1 MNNNETQLLN
11 SVLAIAALSAN
22 ISPEELKEY
31 VNALSVDSSKVRSDD
46 RFNDA
51 DILRSAVGL
60 LRVYRDETIAKMVPA
75 ERHPFLRKITPAI
88 GMLEECMKRYYK
100 RIVAVDR
107 ALKCLI
113 AKYPAAVFY
122 AFVCPTGSLQHFDA
136 LTRHDSA

>member
-1 MNNNETQLLN
+1 MFSLQEFGELRYLWLKY
-11 SVLAIAALSAN
+11 SI
-22 ISPEELKEY
+22 ELKNCYIY
-31 VNALSVDSSKVRSDD
+31 VEKDGKRVPI
-46 RFNDA
+46 
-51 DILRSAVGL
+51 DIDLKR
-60 LRVYRDETIAKMVPA
+60 
-75 ERHPFLRKITPAI
+75 
-88 GMLEECMKRYYK
+88 MKRYYK

>member
-1 MNNNETQLLN
+1 MNTNETQLLN
-11 SVLAIAALSAN
+11 SMLALAALSAN

-31 VNALSVDSSKVRSDD
+31 VNVLSSDSSKVRSDD

-60 LRVYRDETIAKMVPA
+60 LRVYRDETIAK
-75 ERHPFLRKITPAI
+75 
-88 GMLEECMKRYYK
+88 
-100 RIVAVDR
+100 
-107 ALKCLI
+107 
-113 AKYPAAVFY
+113 YPAAVFY

>member
-46 RFNDA
+46 RFSDA

-60 LRVYRDETIAKMVPA
+60 LRVYRDET
-75 ERHPFLRKITPAI
+75 
-88 GMLEECMKRYYK
+88 
-100 RIVAVDR
+100 
-107 ALKCLI
+107 I

>member
-1 MNNNETQLLN
+1 MH
-11 SVLAIAALSAN
+11 
-22 ISPEELKEY
+22 ISEQARY
-31 VNALSVDSSKVRSDD
+31 A
-46 RFNDA
+46 FN
-51 DILRSAVGL
+51 L
-60 LRVYRDETIAKMVPA
+60 LREAQDVMVPTGIDS
-75 ERHPFLRKITPAI
+75 ER
-88 GMLEECMKRYYK
+88 MKRYYK

>member
-1 MNNNETQLLN
+1 MNTNETQLIN
-11 SVLAIAALSAN
+11 SMLALAALSAN

-31 VNALSVDSSKVRSDD
+31 VNVLSSDSSKVRSDD

-88 GMLEECMKRYYK
+88 GMLEECMKYFANK
-100 RIVAVDR
+100 E
-107 ALKCLI
+107 
-113 AKYPAAVFY
+113 
-122 AFVCPTGSLQHFDA
+122 
-136 LTRHDSA
+136 

>member
-31 VNALSVDSSKVRSDD
+31 VNALSPSENSSKVRSDD

-88 GMLEECMKRYYK
+88 GMLEECMEYFANKE
-100 RIVAVDR
+100 
-107 ALKCLI
+107 
-113 AKYPAAVFY
+113 
-122 AFVCPTGSLQHFDA
+122 
-136 LTRHDSA
+136 